1 MAMAAPWYDIS
12 DPRPDTAWELYH
24 ENSRRG
30 PQDGVRVAR
39 SPLAPPDH
47 AASPGV
53 ALPDPPPAQS
63 AATLQPDVRTP
74 VLAAL
79 SSLLAAAFRAPLAD
93 DPVTAYVAAAA
104 VESLPPGISRYDP
117 ASHRL
122 HMVRRDDPW
131 PPLRAALAVPSVL
144 DRTTALILLV
154 ADLDAATAAAGERGY
169 RDALIA
175 TGRRL
180 SALDA
185 AASAAGIGT
194 EPVAFY
200 DREVDALLHL
210 DGLARSVLAAAA
222 LTSR

>member
-1 MAMAAPWYDIS
+1 MSAPWYDTS

-30 PQDGVRVAR
+30 PQDGMRVAR
-39 SPLAPPDH
+39 SPLAQPDH

-53 ALPDPPPAQS
+53 ALPEPPPAQP
-63 AATLQPDVRTP
+63 AAPRQPDARP
-74 VLAAL
+74 PLLAAL
-79 SSLLAAAFRAPLAD
+79 SSLLAAAFRTPLAD

-104 VESLPPGISRYDP
+104 VESLPFGISRYDP

-122 HMVRRDDPW
+122 HLVRRDDPW
-131 PPLRAALAVPSVL
+131 PPLRAALSAPSVL
-144 DRTTALILLV
+144 DRSNALILLV
-154 ADLDAATAAAGERGY
+154 ADLDAATAVAGERGY

-175 TGRRL
+175 TGWRL

-185 AASAAGIGT
+185 AASAAGIGA

-210 DGLARSVLAAAA
+210 DGLARSVLAAVA